1 MKRKIRGNTTSR
13 QYTDRYTLS
22 SSKWQND
29 YNVLYRSASVD
40 DDEFGSLEVFNGFAG
55 QVSIIAPY
63 DDADYFW
70 ATFENGTVK
79 LIQGTKVKDKMY
91 YMTPDDWDMT
101 NSEWCQE
108 VVNMIVDAL
117 DEKNRKIKSKM
128 IHMSTDIDTYV
139 EDDEGLPQAEQ
150 EYDSAK
156 TSINSKKLPAIYNM
170 ISLPK
175 GSVGVDYG
183 GGKFD
188 NAIEALAENDVTL
201 YVYDPYN
208 RSSDYNKETLRAL
221 RANGGADFAINSNV
235 LNVIKEPEARLNVL
249 ENIKRI
255 TKPGAP
261 IYITVYEG
269 SGKGN
274 EGATKSGY
282 QLNRR
287 TADYLE
293 EIQEVFPDAK
303 RKGKL
308 IVATNSGT
316 VNSSTTI
323 QGSSELYSADEL
335 RQQIKYKL
343 HKILKTQLGFDDH
356 EVESY
361 SRVDA
366 YFVDNRLVIEVGCEV
381 EYETLEEICNQ
392 LNPIVQE
399 CDPDSYF
406 EPEQPGI
413 ITAFLNIE
421 NCEDAIESC
430 TKVVGGSQESWIDKY
445 FDRVDTMFMCR
456 NAGYELEDLL
466 SADDIDEYDGDH
478 VAWLVPKP
486 DYADVLDDIGI
497 IELIDEDG
505 QLFIGQTAI
514 NNVYDITSRVKEVI
528 DSIESSTK
536 VVGGLYDIPER
547 PLDPPEDD
555 EYEEETDNTTVYI
568 DFDTTITVGEDGDY
582 DYDEGYSF
590 ADCPDNKRGT
600 WYSATY
606 NVYLGD
612 GADMVEYIDDLIIT
626 QVPAEPGK
634 YHIKGEAQL
643 YFEVDNIQVS
653 RDYFWD
659 ERHGG
664 DYDEEAYTDNA
675 EVYFNKAGSSLEK
688 FKIEK
693 I

>member
-1 MKRKIRGNTTSR
+1 MKRKIRGNTASR

-70 ATFENGTVK
+70 AIFENGSVK

-117 DEKNRKIKSKM
+117 DEKNRNIKSEM
-128 IHMSTDIDTYV
+128 IHMSTDIDT
-139 EDDEGLPQAEQ
+139 A
-150 EYDSAK
+150 DS
-156 TSINSKKLPAIYNM
+156 
-170 ISLPK
+170 
-175 GSVGVDYG
+175 
-183 GGKFD
+183 
-188 NAIEALAENDVTL
+188 
-201 YVYDPYN
+201 
-208 RSSDYNKETLRAL
+208 
-221 RANGGADFAINSNV
+221 
-235 LNVIKEPEARLNVL
+235 
-249 ENIKRI
+249 
-255 TKPGAP
+255 
-261 IYITVYEG
+261 
-269 SGKGN
+269 
-274 EGATKSGY
+274 
-282 QLNRR
+282 
-287 TADYLE
+287 
-293 EIQEVFPDAK
+293 
-303 RKGKL
+303 
-308 IVATNSGT
+308 

-323 QGSSELYSADEL
+323 EESSEAYSADEL
-335 RQQIKYKL
+335 RQQIKYEL
-343 HKILKTQLGFDDH
+343 HKIMKNQLGFEDD
-356 EVESY
+356 EIESY

-366 YFVDNRLVIEVGCEV
+366 YFVDNQLVIEVGCEV
-381 EYETLEEICNQ
+381 EYEALEQMCNQ
-392 LNPIVQE
+392 LNPIIQE
-399 CDPDSYF
+399 CDPDAYF

-413 ITAFLNIE
+413 ISAYLSIE
-421 NCEDAIESC
+421 NCEDAIESS
-430 TKVVGGSQESWIDKY
+430 TKVIRSSAETWIDNY
-445 FDRVDTMFMCR
+445 FNRVDTVFICR
-456 NAGYELEDLL
+456 NAGYEPEDLI
-466 SADDIDEYDGDH
+466 SVDDIDEYDGDH

-486 DYADVLDDIGI
+486 EYTDVLDDFGI
-497 IELIDEDG
+497 IELVDEDG
-505 QLFIGQTAI
+505 ELFISQTSHDE
-514 NNVYDITSRVKEVI
+514 VYDITSQIRHAI
-528 DSIESSTK
+528 SSIESSTK

-555 EYEEETDNTTVYI
+555 DYEEETDNTTVYI
-568 DFDTTITVGEDGDY
+568 DFDTTITVDKDGDY

-590 ADCPDNKRGT
+590 ADCPDNEQGS

-626 QVPAEPGK
+626 QVPVEPGK

-688 FKIEK
+688 FRIEK